1 MVAFDVE
8 ANRSYQLNLG
18 HPPAFD
24 LSQPI
29 GGDSSLYFTETKHNL
44 SSGFK
49 YYWEHNGG
57 LSVFGFPISEEFTED
72 GYTVQYFERARFEY
86 HPEFKGTQY
95 EVELGLLGNQTTAG
109 RSFEQSPAFPSG
121 SDRVY
126 YPETGHSL
134 SFGFKYYWEH
144 NGGLSIF
151 GYPISEEFQE
161 VNPADGKSYTVQ
173 YFEPRPLRISSG
185 IQGDAL

>member
-49 YYWEHNGG
+49 NDLEHNGG

-86 HPEFKGTQY
+86 HPEFRGTQY

-109 RSFEQSPAFPSG
+109 RSFGQSPAFPSG
-121 SDRVY
+121 SIPALLSGDG
-126 YPETGHSL
+126 PFLPSASNTTGNTTAACPFS
-134 SFGFKYYWEH
+134 
-144 NGGLSIF
+144 
-151 GYPISEEFQE
+151 
-161 VNPADGKSYTVQ
+161 VT
-173 YFEPRPLRISSG
+173 R
-185 IQGDAL
+185 